1 MTFNEGIQ
9 LDPNRVKTSRGGRGA
24 AVGGIG
30 GLIALIIFMFTGVDL
45 SGVLGGSSTDT
56 ASGGTIDLSHCV
68 DADAANQYVECRM
81 VATAESLDALWEQAL
96 PQQAGVR
103 YEMPGF
109 TVFEASVN
117 TACGQA
123 SSATG
128 PFYCPADQT
137 VYLDVSFFDT
147 LETQLGAENAPLAQ
161 EYIVAHEWG
170 HHIQNQLGY
179 MAQVNLRDTG
189 PESGAVRLEL
199 QADCL
204 AGMWVRHAAST
215 VDPETGVTFL
225 EPPTRA
231 QLEDALT
238 AAAAVGDDRIQE
250 MTQGRAFPETFTHGT
265 SEQRMRWFATG
276 YEGGTVQ
283 SCDTFSVSGAD
294 L

>member
-1 MTFNEGIQ
+1 MTFNEGIRT
-9 LDPNRVKTSRGGRGA
+9 DPNRIKTSRGGGTGA

-30 GLIALIIFMFTGVDL
+30 GLIALLIFMFTGVDL
-45 SGVLGGSSTDT
+45 SGVLGGGSTATDT
-56 ASGGTIDLSHCV
+56 AGVDISHCV
-68 DADAANQYVECRM
+68 SGEAANQYVECRM
-81 VATAESLDALWEQAL
+81 VATAESLDALWEGAL
-96 PQQAGVR
+96 PAQAGIEYV
-103 YEMPGF
+103 MPGF
-109 TVFEASVN
+109 QIFDGSVN

-128 PFYCPADQT
+128 PFYCPADQS

-179 MAQVNLRDTG
+179 LSQVSMQDTG
-189 PESGAVRLEL
+189 PTSGAVRLEL

-204 AGMWVRHAAST
+204 AGMWVRHASST

-231 QLEDALT
+231 QLEDALG
-238 AAAAVGDDRIQE
+238 AAAAVGDDRIQIR
-250 MTQGRAFPETFTHGT
+250 TQGRAIPETFSHGT

-283 SCDTFSVSGAD
+283 SCDTFAVGGD